1 MGILDELA
9 EKFAI
14 TLDSKLCCDSNYLKA
29 IALLHEFAEGLSPE
43 QSAELDDIAGR
54 LTSAS
59 FNAVV
64 RSGLKLVAKTQQG
77 ERFLLAVFISIIN
90 NLVPL
95 ECYQFQNKL

>member
-14 TLDSKLCCDSNYLKA
+14 TLDSKLCSDSEYLRA
-29 IALLHEFAEGLSPE
+29 MALLHDFAEGLSPE

-59 FNAVV
+59 FNAGV
-64 RSGLKLVAKTQQG
+64 RSGLKLGA
-77 ERFLLAVFISIIN
+77 RIAVGLIGG
-90 NLVPL
+90 
-95 ECYQFQNKL
+95 YK